1 MGEEASVQQI
11 NDWVSFARRN
21 VPVERKWL
29 GKEKCLFQTFWRS
42 VGCGGELFSVAASLP
57 ILPLLL
63 VELWG
68 IFCWWSP
75 LIITVFAEGEIFHSE
90 TERVDKKGISLELSN
105 GLIRY
110 KTLL

>member
-29 GKEKCLFQTFWRS
+29 GKEKCLLHFGGLW
-42 VGCGGELFSVAASLP
+42 VCGGELFSVAASLP
-57 ILPLLL
+57 ILQLLL